1 MAKGVQELNAE
12 FKLVVATSMEL
23 ANCVRHWA
31 RYFTHSM
38 LFNFQNNQ

>member
-1 MAKGVQELNAE
+1 MAEGVQELRSAE
-12 FKLVVATSMEL
+12 FLKLKVATLMEL

-38 LFNFQNNQ
+38 LFNF